1 MYHTTKWWMCLA
13 NKMIDA
19 TVPHKICEIHFY
31 YNCFIFYFLFYPIMV
46 FVLNGYQQTNANLCV
61 TNGWMPIDNAAAVAE
76 THMIRWMLAKLD
88 ADIFSSPRFRNSIG
102 YAFLS
107 KNNAWLLQNW
117 ITINSVLIL
126 SKISSQWTMSFWFC
140 LMMIILVA
148 FTMVANGM

>member
-1 MYHTTKWWMCLA
+1 MQQCRIKSA
-13 NKMIDA
+13 K
-19 TVPHKICEIHFY
+19 
-31 YNCFIFYFLFYPIMV
+31 FIFITIGFFFNFLFYPIMV

-117 ITINSVLIL
+117 ITINSVAYYPKFRANEQWAFDFAWWWSFWLR
-126 SKISSQWTMSFWFC
+126 SQWWQMACSWIRWLPLWLTISKWK
-140 LMMIILVA
+140 
-148 FTMVANGM
+148 